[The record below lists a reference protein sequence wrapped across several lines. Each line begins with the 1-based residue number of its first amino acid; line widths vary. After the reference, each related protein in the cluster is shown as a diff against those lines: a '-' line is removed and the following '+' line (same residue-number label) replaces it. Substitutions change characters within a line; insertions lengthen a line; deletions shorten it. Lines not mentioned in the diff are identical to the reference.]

1 MKAPPDDAAIR
12 TLAAEILR
20 RSQYAQWRATDW
32 LRDALEWLA
41 RLARDHPPLYWTSF
55 VALLAVAIVL
65 LVHVTIAVRAAL
77 SVAAPSETG
86 RGEAPG
92 TSFVADATALAAAGR
107 FLDAARRMQLAVIE
121 LLLRRR
127 VVTLARSDPN
137 RTLRARLRE
146 ATLPAA
152 ERTELIALIDRVE
165 RCWFRDGAGD
175 RALYDAWCRAHERLR
190 HA

>member
-1 MKAPPDDAAIR
+1 MTPPPDDAAIR
-12 TLAAEILR
+12 ALAADILR

-32 LRDALEWLA
+32 LGHTLAWLA
-41 RLARDHPPLYWTSF
+41 RLAKDHPPLYWTSF
-55 VALLAVAIVL
+55 AALLVVGIVL
-65 LVHVTIAVRAAL
+65 LVHVTIAIRAAL

-86 RGEAPG
+86 RGEAPV
-92 TSFVADATALAAAGR
+92 TSFVADADALAAAGC

-152 ERTELIALIDRVE
+152 ERGELIALIDRFE
-165 RCWFRDGAGD
+165 RCWFRDGAAD

-190 HA
+190 GA